1 MDLKNTL
8 RERIRPRDI
17 RAICALCAGN
27 EGRATKEELF
37 ALAFDAD
44 DRTSYNALWVFTYFT
59 GDEKKWLRHR
69 RSELTDLLLAT
80 THAGRKRLI
89 LTILEG
95 MQTASEDVRTDYLDY
110 CLSRINSGAPTAI
123 RSLCLKQAFAQCRFH
138 PELLDELK
146 NEIDL
151 MDSAPLSPGI
161 KSARRNVLKKIAAVL
176 AGTRR

>member
-8 RERIRPRDI
+8 SERIRPRDI
-17 RAICALCAGN
+17 RAICALCAGD

-37 ALAFDAD
+37 ALALDAD
-44 DRTSYNALWVFTYFT
+44 NRTGYNALWVFTHFT

-69 RSELTDLLLAT
+69 RTELTDLLLAT
-80 THAGRKRLI
+80 THTGSKRLI

-95 MQTASEDVRTDYLDY
+95 MPTASEDVRTDYLDY
-110 CLSRINSGAPTAI
+110 CLSRINSADPTAI

-138 PELLDELK
+138 LELLDELK

-161 KSARRNVLKKIAAVL
+161 KSARRNVLKKIAAVF
-176 AGTRR
+176 AAVRR

>member
-8 RERIRPRDI
+8 SERIGARDI
-17 RAICALCAGN
+17 RAICALCACD

-44 DRTSYNALWVFTYFT
+44 DRTGYNALWVFTHFT

-69 RSELTDLLLAT
+69 RTELTDLLLAT
-80 THAGRKRLI
+80 THTGRKRLI

-95 MQTASEDVRTDYLDY
+95 MPTAPEDVRTDYLDY
-110 CLSRINSGAPTAI
+110 CLSRINSADTTAI

-161 KSARRNVLKKIAAVL
+161 KSARRNVLKKIAAVF
-176 AGTRR
+176 AAVRR